1 MKEQHFFYAP
11 DAATSN
17 QLPAEE
23 AMHALR
29 VLRMKEGDGIFLMDG
44 KGCFYDAVISLI
56 ASKKCFFDIKETI
69 PQEKTWNASIHL
81 AIAPTKSIDRIE
93 WMVEKAVEVGID
105 EITFLNTKFSER
117 STVKT
122 ERIEKI
128 VVSAAKQSRK
138 AFMPKVNPM
147 IGFNDFVSLHHPG
160 RKFISHC
167 YNEVPRIDFF
177 DMIYAAPAD
186 DILVL
191 VGPEGDF
198 SIDEVKSACDGGFES
213 VTFGESRLR
222 TETAGLVAVM
232 MANTALRKK

>member
-44 KGCFYDAVISLI
+44 KGRFYDAVISLI

-69 PQEKTWNASIHL
+69 PQEKTWNASLHL

-93 WMVEKAVEVGID
+93 WMVEKSVEVGID

-177 DMIYAAPAD
+177 DKIYAAPAD

-198 SIDEVKSACDGGFES
+198 SLDEVRLAMRNGYISTSLGS
-213 VTFGESRLR
+213 QRLR
-222 TETAGLVAVM
+222 TETAALSAVM
-232 MANTALRKK
+232 IMQLSQRL